1 MKSISTAV
9 FDELL
14 TTIEVIGVDRT
25 VRALQDAKADN
36 LILEDLNIDFV
47 LKCVADST
55 TVSKERILHGNDR
68 NDQRKIAVSLAVY
81 FIKNHFSYSLS
92 DLKKIFCKDES
103 ALSRYNS
110 VVEKFVKTTGKPKT
124 QFDKELDYH
133 YKRINLL
140 ITEKKLK
147 DAKL

>member
-1 MKSISTAV
+1 MKSISTTV

-25 VRALQDAKADN
+25 VKVLQDAKCEN

-47 LKCVADST
+47 LKCVSEATS
-55 TVSKERILHGNDR
+55 VSKDRILHGNDR
-68 NDQRKIAVSLAVY
+68 NDERKIAVSLAVF

-92 DLKKIFCKDES
+92 DLKKIFGKDES
-103 ALSRYNS
+103 ALSRYNA
-110 VVEKFVKTTGKPKT
+110 VVDKFIKSTGKPKT
-124 QFDKELDYH
+124 DFDKKLDEN

-147 DAKL
+147 DAKH

>member
-14 TTIEVIGVDRT
+14 TTIETIGVDRT
-25 VRALQDAKADN
+25 VKVLKDAKCEN
-36 LILEDLNIDFV
+36 LILEDLNVDFV
-47 LKCVADST
+47 LKCVSEVT
-55 TVSKERILHGNDR
+55 SVSKERILHGNDR
-68 NDQRKIAVSLAVY
+68 NDERKVSVSLAVF

-92 DLKKIFCKDES
+92 DLKKIFGKDES
-103 ALSRYNS
+103 ALSRYNA
-110 VVEKFVKTTGKPKT
+110 VVEKFIRSTAKPKT
-124 QFDKELDYH
+124 EFDKMLDSH

-147 DAKL
+147 DAKH